1 MLYWIIGI
9 IIIIFVLLMLW
20 KIFKKKDE
28 NISNIAFFTLGS
40 TLILNA
46 GGDKLDWMLKCIAIT
61 KNREYAFEMTQD
73 FKWQYFILGIILIII
88 SIWLTCY
95 KRKKVKILN
104 INGYFK
110 RNLDEYIEKN
120 KDLSKNIREYE
131 INIIDIYNRL
141 FKDNL
146 DNESYQCIIGKIQED
161 VKSFKNLSESGKKGY
176 TGIAPIPF
184 IMYAGTFLGRQKFD
198 EYYEF
203 DKKEKHTYYK
213 LKDKKLNIYP
223 KLKVKQEIKDLDK
236 NKKDV
241 VIAISITSQITN
253 EQLIQFNEK
262 CNIVNIGIEHPCDNA
277 IKSKK
282 QLIEYTNI
290 IFDTIQNIF
299 EMFGKIENVHIV
311 CSSQSCLAI
320 EMGKRSIDD
329 TRLPQ
334 MIIYQF
340 EAQNG
345 VKYPWGI
352 KINGREKGK
361 LIVIEKENIEKNV

>member
-1 MLYWIIGI
+1 MIYWIIGI
-9 IIIIFVLLMLW
+9 IIIAFVLLMLW

-28 NISNIAFFTLGS
+28 NISNIAFFTLGT

-46 GGDKLDWMLKCIAIT
+46 GGDKLDWILKIVAIF
-61 KNREYAFEMTQD
+61 KDREYAFEMTQD

-88 SIWLTCY
+88 SAWLTCY
-95 KRKKVKILN
+95 KRKNVKILN

-110 RNLDEYIEKN
+110 KNIDEYIDKN
-120 KDLSKNIREYE
+120 KDLSKNIKEYE
-131 INIIDIYNRL
+131 INIIDIYKRL

-146 DNESYQCIIGKIQED
+146 DNGSYQCIIEKLKED
-161 VKSFKNLSESGKKGY
+161 VNAFKNLSQSGKKGY

-184 IMYAGTFLGRQKFD
+184 IMYAGTFLERQKFD

-213 LKDKKLNIYP
+213 LKDKKFEIYP
-223 KLKVKQEIKDLDK
+223 KLKAEQEIKKLDK
-236 NKKDV
+236 NKKGV
-241 VIAISITSQITN
+241 VIAISITSKITN

-262 CNIVNIGIEHPCDNA
+262 CNIVNIGIENPCDNA

-282 QLIEYTNI
+282 QLIEYTNN
-290 IFDTIQNIF
+290 IFEVIQNIF
-299 EMFGKIENVHIV
+299 EMFEKIENVHIV

-320 EMGKRSIDD
+320 EMGKRCIDD
-329 TRLPQ
+329 TRLPK
-334 MIIYQF
+334 ITAYQF
-340 EAQNG
+340 EAQND

-352 KINGREKGK
+352 VMNGKEKGK
-361 LIVIEKENIEKNV
+361 LVIAKEELINNV

>member
-1 MLYWIIGI
+1 MIYWIIGI
-9 IIIIFVLLMLW
+9 FIILFVLLMLW
-20 KIFKKKDE
+20 RIFKKKDE
-28 NISNIAFFTLGS
+28 NISNIAFFTLVS

-46 GGDKLDWMLKCIAIT
+46 GGDKWDLILRGIAIT
-61 KNREYAFEMTQD
+61 NNREYAFQMTQD
-73 FKWQYFILGIILIII
+73 FNWQYFILGIILIAI
-88 SIWLTCY
+88 SAFLTYY
-95 KRKKVKILN
+95 KKTNVKILN

-120 KDLSKNIREYE
+120 KDISKNIKEYE
-131 INIIDIYNRL
+131 INIIDIYKRL
-141 FKDNL
+141 FKNNL

-161 VKSFKNLSESGKKGY
+161 VNAFKNFSESGKKGY

-184 IMYAGTFLGRQKFD
+184 IMYAGTFLERQKFD

-213 LKDKKLNIYP
+213 LKDKKLNTYP
-223 KLKVKQEIKDLDK
+223 KLKVEQEIKDLDK

-241 VIAISITSQITN
+241 VIAISITSRITN
-253 EQLIQFNEK
+253 EQLNQFNEK
-262 CNIVNIGIEHPCDNA
+262 CNIVNIGIEHPSDNA

-282 QLIEYTNI
+282 QLIEYTNK
-290 IFDTIQNIF
+290 IFDVIQNIF
-299 EMFGKIENVHIV
+299 EMYGQIQNIHIV

-334 MIIYQF
+334 IIIYQF
-340 EAQNG
+340 EAQKEI
-345 VKYPWGI
+345 KYPWGI
-352 KINGREKGK
+352 KLNGKEKGK
-361 LIVIEKENIEKNV
+361 LIVVDKEDIEKNV